1 MLKKLFE
8 KYSGLRYVLSSAAAF
23 VVDTALYYVF
33 NHFLFGMVLNMGNT
47 PASDAALI
55 SARAISSFFNFN
67 VNNFIVF
74 RHGKEGYGS
83 ALAKYYCLCL
93 PQLLAS
99 ELLLHGATVLFGV
112 EDDFAQ
118 TVAKVV
124 VDGVLFVISY
134 FIQHKW
140 VFSASKNKNET
151 ASD

>member
-8 KYSGLRYVLSSAAAF
+8 KYSGLRYVLSSASAF

-33 NHFLFGMVLNMGNT
+33 NHFLFGIVLNMGDAQ
-47 PASDAALI
+47 ASSAALCM
-55 SARAISSFFNFN
+55 ARALSSFFNFN

-74 RHGKEGYGS
+74 RHGKEDYGH

-99 ELLLHGATVLFGV
+99 ELLLHGANALLGI
-112 EDDFAQ
+112 EDDLLQ
-118 TVAKVV
+118 TVVKVI

-134 FIQHKW
+134 FIQNKW
-140 VFSASKNKNET
+140 VFSKKRNKT